1 MNRLDSLIKDY
12 PLPTWRAFAWPVMIM
27 IVSLAVWANFAK
39 LDEVAVAMGEVV
51 PLGQVKV
58 IQHLEGGI
66 IIGIYV
72 SEGDTVKAGQKLL
85 QLDLSTSGINKS
97 ELEVRLDS
105 QILVK
110 ARLEAESQG
119 IEVKFPAGVAA
130 RRPDQVRA
138 ERRNFNARKRQ
149 LASNLGVLRQLVKQ
163 RQQDIKELLARRNS
177 VAKNLKFVKERFQL
191 SKSLLAKGLTPK
203 MDHLQLQAEVETLQG
218 ELAGLMTTIPRA
230 RSALSEARQRVEE
243 EKIRFR
249 GDAQEEL
256 VKTEQA
262 IARITELL
270 AQATEQKG
278 RAEIKSPINGVVKNM
293 RYYTIG
299 GIVKAGEPI
308 MEIVPTG
315 GNLVIEARLN
325 PTDRGYVTVGQSA
338 LVKIST
344 YDYSRYG
351 GLDGK
356 VIMLAPDSSTDEN
369 GQPYFRI
376 VAKTEKTYLGE
387 KEGDF
392 PITPGMQASVEVH
405 TGKKSVMEYLIQP
418 VLKLRHE
425 AFRER

>member
-1 MNRLDSLIKDY
+1 MNRLDSLIEDY
-12 PLPTWRAFAWPVMIM
+12 PLPTWRAVAWPVMIL

-39 LDEVAVAMGEVV
+39 LDEVAVAVGEVV
-51 PLGQVKV
+51 PRGQVKV

-66 IIGIYV
+66 IVDIPV
-72 SEGDTVKAGQKLL
+72 REGDTVKAGQKLI

-119 IEVKFPAGVAA
+119 IEVEFPDDVAA

-138 ERRNFNARKRQ
+138 ERRNFNAKKRQ

-177 VAKNLKFVKERFQL
+177 VSKNLKFVQERFKL

-230 RSALSEARQRVEE
+230 RSALSEARQRVQE

-278 RAEIKSPINGVVKNM
+278 RAEIKSPIDGVVKNM

-315 GNLVIEARLN
+315 GSLVIEARLN

-338 LVKIST
+338 SVKIST

-356 VIMLAPDSSTDEN
+356 VIMLAPDSSTDEK

-376 VAKTEKTYLGE
+376 VVKTDKTYLGD

-405 TGKKSVMEYLIQP
+405 TGQKSVLEYLIQP